1 MKMLAKAPIR
11 GTTVKLVGRLLQPIA
26 ETGVITIPEF
36 NEIMTHLRNLS
47 QKGEALPEI
56 LPKLLDQKE
65 AAEMLG
71 ISFPHFRN
79 MEREGVFPFKRKK
92 IGTAVRYFNTDILNY
107 ILSLDDCEAEPSK
120 EAVQQAV

>member
-11 GTTVKLVGRLLQPIA
+11 GTTVKLIGRLLQPIA
-26 ETGVITIPEF
+26 DTGVITIPEF
-36 NEIMTHLRNLS
+36 NEIMANLRNLS
-47 QKGEALPEI
+47 QKGEVLPGV

-92 IGTAVRYFNTDILNY
+92 IGTAVRYFNTDILSY
-107 ILSLDDCEAEPSK
+107 ILSLEDCEEPSK